1 MSKEKKSN
9 VIPFPNRKAEIEK
22 KLQESREAVEMIAD
36 EAYDTAT
43 YMLDIIE
50 SELQMS
56 PESIFHRM
64 DFRDHRAR
72 ECRDMYAI
80 VNLINAMLLRFA
92 GVPHRLQK
100 ELDTVFVK
108 THALSKEKSAQ
119 VEIEFEPEFNIPI
132 DPDEGGLGDDDDNS

>member
-1 MSKEKKSN
+1 MSKEKKTN

-132 DPDEGGLGDDDDNS
+132 DPDESGLGDDDDNS

>member
-1 MSKEKKSN
+1 
-9 VIPFPNRKAEIEK
+9 
-22 KLQESREAVEMIAD
+22 
-36 EAYDTAT
+36 
-43 YMLDIIE
+43 MLDIIE

-56 PESIFHRM
+56 PESSFHRM

-108 THALSKEKSAQ
+108 THALSKEKAAQ